1 MEQLSTIQKIVVI
14 APPFVLAVILHEV
27 THGWIAEKLGD
38 PTARNAGRLTL
49 NPLRHI
55 DLYWTIIMPLLLYFT
70 TGFVIGGAKPVPIN
84 PYNFKNPR
92 RDMAISS
99 LAGPGVNLLMA
110 VLFAFLLRVV
120 LPVLESIV
128 PAAIWEPAAL
138 PAALMLGSGVVI
150 SVALAVFNMIPIPP
164 LDGSRIV
171 YWLLPDK
178 QAAAYYRLEP
188 FGFFILIALLTLG
201 ILGTLIWP
209 IILSILYFL
218 LGQDLLVF
226 LANYLLKG

>member
-1 MEQLSTIQKIVVI
+1 MEELSTIQKIVVI

-49 NPLRHI
+49 NHLRHI

-70 TGFVIGGAKPVPIN
+70 TGFVVGGAKPVPIN

-99 LAGPGVNLLMA
+99 LAGPGVNLLTA
-110 VLFAFLLRVV
+110 VLFAFVLRVV
-120 LPVLESIV
+120 LPVLESMV
-128 PAAIWEPAAL
+128 PAAIWGPAAL
-138 PAALMLGSGVVI
+138 PAALMLGSGVFI

-188 FGFFILIALLTLG
+188 FGFFILIALLSLG

-209 IILSILYFL
+209 VILSILYFL

>member
-1 MEQLSTIQKIVVI
+1 MEELSTIQKIVVI

-70 TGFVIGGAKPVPIN
+70 VGFVVGGAKPVPIN

-99 LAGPGVNLLMA
+99 LAGPGVNLLTA
-110 VLFAFLLRVV
+110 VLFAFVLRVV
-120 LPVLESIV
+120 VPVLESMV

-188 FGFFILIALLTLG
+188 FGFFILIALLSLG

-209 IILSILYFL
+209 VILSILYFL

>member
-70 TGFVIGGAKPVPIN
+70 AGFIIGGAKPVPIN

-110 VLFAFLLRVV
+110 VLFAFVLRVV

-128 PAAIWEPAAL
+128 PAAIWEPATL
-138 PAALMLGSGVVI
+138 PVTLMLGSGVVI

-188 FGFFILIALLTLG
+188 FGFFILIALLSLG

-209 IILSILYFL
+209 VILSILYFL
-218 LGQDLLVF
+218 LGEDLLVF

>member
-1 MEQLSTIQKIVVI
+1 MEELSTIQKIVVI
-14 APPFVLAVILHEV
+14 APPFVFAVILHEV

-70 TGFVIGGAKPVPIN
+70 VGFVVGGAKPVPIN

-92 RDMAISS
+92 RDMALSS
-99 LAGPGVNLLMA
+99 LAGPGVNLLTA
-110 VLFAFLLRVV
+110 VLFAFVLRVV
-120 LPVLESIV
+120 LPVLESMV

-178 QAAAYYRLEP
+178 LAAAYYRLEP
-188 FGFFILIALLTLG
+188 FGFFILIALLSLG
-201 ILGTLIWP
+201 ILGALIWP
-209 IILSILYFL
+209 VILSILYFL